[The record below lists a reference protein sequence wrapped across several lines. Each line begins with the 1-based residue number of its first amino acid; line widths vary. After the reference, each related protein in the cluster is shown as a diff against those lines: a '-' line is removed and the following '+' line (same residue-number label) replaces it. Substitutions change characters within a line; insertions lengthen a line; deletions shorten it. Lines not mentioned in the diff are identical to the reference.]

1 MNQIRNDKDCCCEG
15 KTLGGRLDLEAYWV
29 PKLAYAVATG
39 EHLAFI
45 CVNLTKP
52 INIPELD
59 FRFLIFTRR
68 ARSGRS
74 RQP

>member
-1 MNQIRNDKDCCCEG
+1 
-15 KTLGGRLDLEAYWV
+15 LEAYWG

-52 INIPELD
+52 INIPGKPSNLSFWGAGSSTSVPVESPD
-59 FRFLIFTRR
+59 GKQKF
-68 ARSGRS
+68 
-74 RQP
+74 PVK